1 MESVLYQ
8 KFDDV
13 RNRDRGQ
20 NILCTHDWA
29 NGTMLMEM
37 YRFAILFSGFLA
49 VRVETELELR
59 LVWCPSS
66 QAPAKHRDD
75 AGQSEENSRERE
87 G

>member
-1 MESVLYQ
+1 MGGVLYQ

-29 NGTMLMEM
+29 NGTMLTEM
-37 YRFAILFSGFLA
+37 YRFVILFSRFLV

-59 LVWCPSS
+59 LVWWPST
-66 QAPAKHRDD
+66 AKHGNDR
-75 AGQSEENSRERE
+75 AK
-87 G
+87 